1 MDPVL
6 YNKRLQSTIYTGNP
20 AQVQRKQGSKKEEAV
35 TGSGT
40 SFAELLQQ
48 KVEEE
53 ASVSFSK
60 HAMERVVQRGI
71 DVSGDK
77 MGRLNQGVRMAE
89 EKGLEDPLILI
100 DRTAYLVNVKNNK
113 VITVVNEDALKGSVF
128 TNIDGTV
135 MI

>member
-20 AQVQRKQGSKKEEAV
+20 AQVQRNQGSSKDKAAAQENV
-35 TGSGT
+35 
-40 SFAELLQQ
+40 SFAQVLQQ

-60 HAMERVVQRGI
+60 HAMDRVVQRGI

-77 MGRLNQGVRMAE
+77 MERLSQGVRMAE
-89 EKGLEDPLILI
+89 EKGLQDPLILI